1 MKDKLGN
8 NVNSDATLEWYLEY
22 TPSFAVAEATSKV
35 TITLLIIYFFY
46 SNRILTLEPYCKLLR
61 YRG

>member
-8 NVNSDATLEWYLEY
+8 NVKSDATLEWYLEY

-35 TITLLIIYFFY
+35 KLYYNNFFQIIILFLLIIYIDY
-46 SNRILTLEPYCKLLR
+46 DCKLL
-61 YRG
+61 

>member
-8 NVNSDATLEWYLEY
+8 NVKSDATLEWYLEY

-35 TITLLIIYFFY
+35 KLYYNNFFQIIILFLLI
-46 SNRILTLEPYCKLLR
+46 
-61 YRG
+61 